1 MSSTSNPN
9 PNPNPDP
16 NPNPNPNPN
25 QELMSAIGQDIHT
38 IPIWDDLVGLT
49 LDQAAKLVPTAI
61 IVGVLRSRPGAAAE
75 LGAEDGSFS
84 DPRGLSE
91 TLREE
96 PSLEESS
103 VSSSSKAWELGLGLG
118 LGPGVV
124 VGVGV
129 GIALTLTLTLT

>member
-1 MSSTSNPN
+1 M
-9 PNPNPDP
+9 
-16 NPNPNPNPN
+16 
-25 QELMSAIGQDIHT
+25 
-38 IPIWDDLVGLT
+38 
-49 LDQAAKLVPTAI
+49 PTAI

-91 TLREE
+91 SLREEE
-96 PSLEESS
+96 PSLEETS
-103 VSSSSKAWELGLGLG
+103 VSSSSKACELGLGLG
-118 LGPGVV
+118 LGPGVG